1 MPDYGHELRFGTFI
15 TPSSNPPDAP
25 VRLAQLSEELGFDL
39 VTFQDHPYQPG
50 FLDSWSL
57 LSWVLAQTSRI
68 HVSGNVLNL
77 PLRQPAVMAR
87 AAISL
92 DLLSDG
98 RFELGLG
105 AGGFWDAIGAMGG
118 DRLTPG
124 QGVDALEEAI
134 DVIRGIWD
142 VSERSP
148 LHAGGA
154 HHRVDGARNA
164 GPRPPMTSRS
174 GSAP

>member
-39 VTFQDHPYQPG
+39 VTFQNHPYQPG

-105 AGGFWDAIGAMGG
+105 AGGFWDAGVRLEL
-118 DRLTPG
+118 DRL
-124 QGVDALEEAI
+124 Q
-134 DVIRGIWD
+134 
-142 VSERSP
+142 P
-148 LHAGGA
+148 LAGLGPL
-154 HHRVDGARNA
+154 VGDG
-164 GPRPPMTSRS
+164 S
-174 GSAP
+174 